1 MDSSVSTLHAIDY
14 MIIMVYLIGTLWI
27 GGNYSRHVRN
37 AGDLFLA
44 GKALPFWAI
53 AMSVVVTDIGATNL
67 TFGAGNAYKL
77 GISQAN
83 FDWIGSMPACIIAGL
98 LFVPFFWRSG
108 CFTIPEFLGRRYN
121 TVVQRV
127 SAFLWL
133 GFLAINL
140 GIMMHASAVILGS
153 FVGFNY
159 YASVWGTGLVVGFYT
174 ISGGLAAVVMTDALQ
189 MIVIFIGTSAL
200 LAIGLWE
207 VGGWGGVQER
217 LAEMAAQGA
226 DTAHHMQLLQP
237 YDTEGPL
244 PWPAV
249 VLSLGLLQSTSYF
262 ANNQAIIQRNLG
274 ARTEWDAMAGM
285 IIAGLLKVL
294 IPILIFVPGLIA
306 RALYPALEDPNQA
319 IPVMILKLFPPGLT
333 GLMVA
338 AFLAAFMSGVSSYLN
353 STSTMFL
360 TDVYMPTYRYFTGE
374 PLVGARAMVVGRLTT
389 AALILMACAAA
400 PLFASQLLNQT
411 IYNFIQQMMSIFYGP
426 SLAIMLL
433 GVLWARANRYG
444 AMAGLILGVLL
455 STYLTFR
462 GGPLFDSHEP
472 FLYVTMIT
480 FLFSM
485 AATVVV
491 SLLTPP
497 EPAEKI
503 RGLVISQL
511 IDKAPVAHRREES

>member
-1 MDSSVSTLHAIDY
+1 MESTLHAIDY
-14 MIIMVYLIGTLWI
+14 AIIGVYLLGTLYI
-27 GGNYSRHVRN
+27 GGNYAKHVRSS
-37 AGDLFLA
+37 GDLMLA

-67 TFGAGNAYKL
+67 TFGAGNAYSI

-83 FDWIGSMPACIIAGL
+83 FDWIASMPACVIAGL

-108 CFTIPEFLGRRYN
+108 VFTIPEFLGRRYN
-121 TVVQRV
+121 EVVQRI
-127 SAFLWL
+127 SALLWL
-133 GFLAINL
+133 GFLGINL

-159 YASVWGTGLVVGFYT
+159 YVSVWGTGLVVGFYT

-200 LAIGLWE
+200 LGIGLWE
-207 VGGWGGVQER
+207 VGGFSGLKEQ
-217 LAEMAAQGA
+217 LALQGEA
-226 DTAHHMQLLQP
+226 TAHHLQLLQP
-237 YDTEGPL
+237 YDTPSAL

-249 VLSLGLLQSTSYF
+249 VLSLGLIQSTAYF
-262 ANNQAIIQRNLG
+262 ATNQAIVQRNLG
-274 ARTEWDAMAGM
+274 ARTEWDGMAGM
-285 IIAGLLKVL
+285 ILAGLFKVL

-306 RALYPALEDPNQA
+306 RALFPHLPDSNEA
-319 IPVMILKLFPPGLT
+319 IPAMILHFFPPGLT

-360 TDVYMPTYRYFTGE
+360 TDVYLPAHRAITGRVLEDHRAMIIGRYTTAV
-374 PLVGARAMVVGRLTT
+374 LIVGACL
-389 AALILMACAAA
+389 AA
-400 PLFASQLLNQT
+400 PVFDERNVGQT
-411 IYNFIQQMMSIFYGP
+411 IYNLIQTLMSVFYGP

-444 AMAGLILGVLL
+444 GMAGLILGVVL

-462 GGPLFDSHEP
+462 GGPLFASKEP
-472 FLYVTMIT
+472 FLYVTLISFVFGMLVTI
-480 FLFSM
+480 F
-485 AATVVV
+485 V
-491 SLLTPP
+491 SLLTPREP
-497 EPAEKI
+497 EEKI
-503 RGLVISQL
+503 QGLVFSQVA
-511 IDKAPVAHRREES
+511 KKRPVTPPMGGA